1 MNPEEVRK
9 LFWCDA
15 VTAYIKSREGKKF
28 SHESRRNS
36 IETADYLL
44 EEFDKRFPKKESK

>member
-15 VTAYIKSREGKKF
+15 VTAYIKSREGRRF
-28 SHESRRNS
+28 SNESRHNS

-44 EEFDKRFPKKESK
+44 EEFDKRFSNKDTN